1 VDLGTRRDTLFLAC
15 TRPTMVAGVTM
26 EAFAANVA
34 VCGTLFVISERLECL
49 ALVAVMHGV
58 CRAITY
64 RDHNAFRVIGA
75 WLDTWGRCRNTSFW
89 GGSSVTPLK
98 LVRRFDERDL

>member
-26 EAFAANVA
+26 EAVAVNVA
-34 VCGTLFVISERLECL
+34 ASGTLFVVSERLECL
-49 ALVAVMHGV
+49 ALAAVAHGV

-64 RDHNAFRVIGA
+64 RDHNAFRVLAA
-75 WLDTWGRCRNTSFW
+75 WADTWGRCKNTGEW

-98 LVRRFDERDL
+98 LVRRYDERDL

>member
-1 VDLGTRRDTLFLAC
+1 MDLGTRRDTLFLAC

-26 EAFAANVA
+26 EAIVVNIAMS
-34 VCGTLFVISERLECL
+34 GTAFVLSERLECL
-49 ALVAVMHGV
+49 GVLVVVHAV
-58 CRAITY
+58 CRVITY

-75 WLDTWGRCRNTSFW
+75 WLGTWGRRRNTGVW